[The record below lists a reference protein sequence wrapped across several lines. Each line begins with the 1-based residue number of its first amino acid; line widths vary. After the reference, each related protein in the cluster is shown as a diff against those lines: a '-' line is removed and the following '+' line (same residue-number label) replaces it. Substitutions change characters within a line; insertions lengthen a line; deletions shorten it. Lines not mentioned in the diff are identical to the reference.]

1 MSLKLT
7 LIGGGSAY
15 TPEVIDGLIRNAD
28 ALPFSHVALHDV
40 DARRL
45 EILTG
50 MTRRMLEHAG
60 LRVKVTATTE
70 RRAALEGANFIIT
83 QIRVGGNRARVLD
96 EKIPLKYG
104 LLGQETTG
112 AGGFANALRTVPVML
127 DIARDIEQ
135 VAPQAWA
142 LNYTNPAGLI
152 TEAVVTQTT
161 VKMLGM
167 CSGYTYPLNVAAQ
180 ALVGGAGN
188 SACLTSL
195 RMDYVGLN
203 HLAWAYRFVW
213 DGKDVTAE
221 VLSRLPQNV
230 MGMERE
236 LIQALG
242 MIPMPYVGYFYH
254 HDLYVEKQ
262 RQARRTRGEEVL
274 DIEEKLLRLYADETT
289 RTVPDLLRKRGNGQ
303 FPRAYS
309 YADVSFAVMKSIVA
323 DDGGRHIV
331 NAPHQGAVRGF
342 DATAVLEMPV
352 AVHRDRVAPFPIG
365 ELPLPLRG
373 LVHAVKTYEQLTL
386 RAAVTGDRHT
396 ALLALL
402 AHPLIGRYEIAK
414 PLLDELL
421 EAHGEYLPQFQTRAK
436 VSTPT
441 ASGTVTRYWS
451 LS

>member
-15 TPEVIDGLIRNAD
+15 TPEVIDGLIQNAD

-40 DARRL
+40 DARRI

-70 RRAALEGANFIIT
+70 RRAALEGADFVIV

-112 AGGFANALRTVPVML
+112 AGGFANALRTVPVVL
-127 DIARDIEQ
+127 DIARDVEQ
-135 VAPQAWA
+135 VAPHAWV

-152 TEAVVTQTT
+152 TEAVVTHTKA
-161 VKMLGM
+161 KMLGM
-167 CSGYTYPLNVAAQ
+167 CSGYTYPLNVAAA
-180 ALVGGAGN
+180 ALNV
-188 SACLTSL
+188 SPESL

-203 HLAWAYRFVW
+203 HLAWAYRFVL

-221 VLSRLPQNV
+221 VLSRLPQDV

-254 HDLYVEKQ
+254 HDRYVEKQ
-262 RQARRTRGEEVL
+262 RQARHTRGEEVL
-274 DIEEKLLRLYADETT
+274 EIEEKLLRLYADEKT

-309 YADVSFAVMKSIVA
+309 YADVSFAVMKSIAA
-323 DDGGRHIV
+323 DDGKRHIV
-331 NAPHQGAVRGF
+331 NASHQGAVRGF
-342 DATAVLEMPV
+342 GVCDDATAVLEMPV
-352 AVHRDRVAPFPIG
+352 AVHRDRVVPLAIG
-365 ELPLPLRG
+365 ELPLPIRG

-386 RAAVTGDRHT
+386 RAAITGDRHT

-402 AHPLIGRYEIAK
+402 AHPLIGNYDIAK
-414 PLLDELL
+414 SLLDELL
-421 EAHGEYLPQFQTRAK
+421 EAQREHLPQFQRTAK
-436 VSTPT
+436 VSMPP
-441 ASGTVTRYWS
+441 ARGTLMRN
-451 LS
+451 L